1 METVC
6 RFMQERQAFQGE
18 IFLKMVEWI
27 LKKKQLW
34 KRNRTGKK
42 LTVVSLFIRVLNSA
56 IELFC
61 IKLQEYI
68 IANAEFLS

>member
-1 METVC
+1 M
-6 RFMQERQAFQGE
+6 
-18 IFLKMVEWI
+18 
-27 LKKKQLW
+27 